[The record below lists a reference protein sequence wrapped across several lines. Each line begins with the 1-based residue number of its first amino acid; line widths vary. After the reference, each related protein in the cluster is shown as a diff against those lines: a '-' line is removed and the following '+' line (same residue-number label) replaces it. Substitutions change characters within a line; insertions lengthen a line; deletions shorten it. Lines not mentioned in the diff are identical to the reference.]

1 MVVQGLWNAGRGGG
15 WSSEQRTGSRGNVNG
30 NEVALPFL

>member
-1 MVVQGLWNAGRGGG
+1 MRARAMDGSG
-15 WSSEQRTGSRGNVNG
+15 QRTGSRANVNG